1 MVRPLASGAPGGI
14 GSAQAGENSW
24 ATKEGETMLK
34 RIKGA
39 RPSPALGVAFLA
51 LLVALGGTATALDGK
66 NNVDNNDIKK
76 NAVDSANIAKNQ
88 VKADD
93 VLESSLAEVPLAANG
108 AHGYVRIGGNGVV
121 QSTPVALNVTQANV
135 THPNPGRYCFNGLT
149 FTPKTVLVTGDAEAT
164 AAQDNFFVSSVNT
177 DNSVCPGAEQVSV
190 ESRDD
195 DP

>member
-1 MVRPLASGAPGGI
+1 
-14 GSAQAGENSW
+14 
-24 ATKEGETMLK
+24 MLK

-66 NNVDNNDIKK
+66 NNVDSNDIKK

-108 AHGYVRIGGNGVV
+108 AHGYALINAAGTVAT
-121 QSTPVALNVTQANV
+121 TPAALNITSANV
-135 THPNPGRYCFNGLT
+135 SRPATGVYCFVGLP
-149 FTPKTVLVTGDAEAT
+149 FTPKTVSVTGDAEAG
-164 AAQDNFFVSSVNT
+164 AAADNYFNAALST
-177 DNSVCPGAEQVSV
+177 DNGACAGAEQASV

-195 DP
+195 DQATNGGVLQNAAFYIAFG